1 MTNPAPAKLTA
12 VPQDPHIVLPW
23 LVRLRWLA
31 VVGQLAAIGVAYFLL
46 DVRFPANPIIW
57 VICTT
62 LMTNLLL
69 LFIIK
74 KNRESVPGLIPT
86 VLILDVVLLT
96 QMLYWTGGPT
106 NPFVILFL
114 VHVAITVTVL
124 GQAWAAIISVLS
136 VLSYG
141 MLMFQYMPMQVAPGR
156 PGLSQAVLSAGQW
169 LAFALVAAI
178 IAYFIGRVSRE
189 LRQRD
194 AAIARMR
201 DMIAINERL
210 ASLTTLA
217 AGAAHELGTPLATI
231 AVVARELELALEK
244 MKGDALM
251 VDDAR
256 LIRSEVDR
264 CRRILDRMKV
274 DESEINAQTR
284 QPVLVEELVRKVKG
298 ELSEQQVARLKV
310 DAPPGLQVMYL
321 PLQLT
326 LQSVS
331 ILLHNAF
338 DASGQS
344 APVVLKIVTSGER
357 VEFIVTDSG
366 QGMDEATLRRVGE
379 PFYTTKPPGRG
390 MGLGIFLTRLVAER
404 FGGGLTFASQEGK
417 GTVATLTLR
426 TAG

>member
-1 MTNPAPAKLTA
+1 MADSARPNLPV

-31 VVGQLAAIGVAYFLL
+31 VVGQLAAIAVAYFLL
-46 DVRFPANPIIW
+46 DVRFEANPIFG
-57 VICTT
+57 VILTT
-62 LMTNLLL
+62 VVTNLVLHFL
-69 LFIIK
+69 IA
-74 KNRESVPGLIPT
+74 KNKEQLPGLIPG

-96 QMLYWTGGPT
+96 QMLYWTGGST

-136 VLSYG
+136 VLCYG
-141 MLMFQYMPMQVAPGR
+141 LLMFLPFTPLEGAPGK
-156 PGLSQAVLSAGQW
+156 PLSTGVLSAGQW
-169 LAFALVAAI
+169 IAFALVAVI

-231 AVVARELELALEK
+231 AVVARELELALDR
-244 MKGDALM
+244 MKGDAVM

-284 QPVLVEELVRKVKG
+284 QPVLVEEMVRKIRG
-298 ELSEQQVARLKV
+298 EINEQQAARLV
-310 DAPPGLQVMYL
+310 IDAPPGLEVLHL

-344 APVVLKIVTSGER
+344 EPVALKIEKTGES
-357 VEFIVTDSG
+357 VAFVVTDRG
-366 QGMDEATLRRVGE
+366 AGMDQSTLRRVGE
-379 PFYTTKPPGRG
+379 PFYTTKPPGKG

-426 TAG
+426 TVG

>member
-1 MTNPAPAKLTA
+1 MTLSTRSNLPV

-31 VVGQLAAIGVAYFLL
+31 VVGQLAAIAMACFLL
-46 DVRFPANPIIW
+46 DVQLPADPIIG
-57 VICTT
+57 VLLTT
-62 LMTNLLL
+62 VLTNLVLHFL
-69 LFIIK
+69 IAKSKEQL
-74 KNRESVPGLIPT
+74 PGLIPG

-124 GQAWAAIISVLS
+124 GQAWAAVISVLS
-136 VLSYG
+136 VLCYG
-141 MLMFQYMPMQVAPGR
+141 VLMFLPFTRLEVSPGKTLAA
-156 PGLSQAVLSAGQW
+156 GVLSAGQW
-169 LAFALVAAI
+169 IAFALVAAI

-201 DMIAINERL
+201 DMIAMNERL

-231 AVVARELELALEK
+231 AVVARELELALDR
-244 MKGDALM
+244 MKGDAVM
-251 VDDAR
+251 VEDAR

-274 DESEINAQTR
+274 DEGEINAQTR
-284 QPVLVEELVRKVKG
+284 QPVLVEELVRKIKG
-298 ELSEQQVARLKV
+298 ELQEQQVARLEV
-310 DAPPGLQVMYL
+310 HAPSGVELLHV

-338 DASGQS
+338 DASGQNERV
-344 APVVLKIVTSGER
+344 ALKIEKSGEN
-357 VEFIVTDSG
+357 VAFVVTDRG
-366 QGMDEATLRRVGE
+366 AGMDSATLRRVGE
-379 PFYTTKPPGRG
+379 PFYTTKPPGKG

-426 TAG
+426 TVG

>member
-1 MTNPAPAKLTA
+1 MAQASLANLPV
-12 VPQDPHIVLPW
+12 VPRDPHIVLPW

-31 VVGQLAAIGVAYFLL
+31 VVGQLAAIAVACFLL
-46 DVRFPANPIIW
+46 DVELPANPIIA
-57 VICTT
+57 VLLTT
-62 LMTNLLL
+62 VVTNLVLHFL
-69 LFIIK
+69 IA
-74 KNRESVPGLIPT
+74 KNREQLPGLIPG

-124 GQAWAAIISVLS
+124 GQAWATVISVLS
-136 VLSYG
+136 VLCYG
-141 MLMFQYMPMQVAPGR
+141 LLMFLKFTRLEVSPGK
-156 PGLSQAVLSAGQW
+156 PLSAGVLSAGQW
-169 LAFALVAAI
+169 IAFALVAAI

-231 AVVARELELALEK
+231 AVVARELELALDK
-244 MKGDALM
+244 LNGDVVM

-284 QPVLVEELVRKVKG
+284 QPVLVEELVRKVRG
-298 ELSEQQVARLKV
+298 ELHEQQVARLMV
-310 DAPPGLQVMYL
+310 QAPSGLEVLYL

-344 APVVLKIVTSGER
+344 EPVTLKIEKSGES
-357 VEFIVTDSG
+357 VAFIVTDRG
-366 QGMDEATLRRVGE
+366 AGMDDATLRRVGE
-379 PFYTTKPPGRG
+379 PFYTTKPPGKG

-417 GTVATLTLR
+417 GTVATLILR
-426 TAG
+426 TVG

>member
-1 MTNPAPAKLTA
+1 MTSTSTAKSPV

-31 VVGQLAAIGVAYFLL
+31 VVGQLAAIAVAYFLL
-46 DVRFPANPIIW
+46 DVRFPSNPIIG

-62 LMTNLLL
+62 LVTNLLL
-69 LFIIK
+69 LLVIK

-86 VLILDVVLLT
+86 VLILDVLLLT

-124 GQAWAAIISVLS
+124 GQAWAAIISVIS
-136 VLSYG
+136 VMSYG

-156 PGLSQAVLSAGQW
+156 PGLSEAVLAAGQW
-169 LAFALVAAI
+169 IAFALVAAI

-194 AAIARMR
+194 ADIARMR
-201 DMIAINERL
+201 EMIGFNERL

-231 AVVARELELALEK
+231 AVVARELELGLEK
-244 MKGDALM
+244 IKGEALM

-274 DESEINAQTR
+274 DESEINAQAR
-284 QPVLVEELVRKVKG
+284 QPVLVEELLRKIRA
-298 ELSEQQVARLKV
+298 ELSEQQVTRLQLE
-310 DAPPGLQVMYL
+310 APPGLEVLQI

-326 LQSVS
+326 LQSVA

-344 APVVLKIVTSGER
+344 APVALRIVKSSESVT
-357 VEFIVTDSG
+357 FIVTDSG
-366 QGMDEATLRRVGE
+366 QGMDPATLRRVGE
-379 PFYTTKPPGRG
+379 PFYTTKPPGKG